1 MAQGPVKTWT
11 VEYIDDDGDSV
22 VEQVQATDD
31 RMAELL
37 IEMSVSGLNP
47 MAHDLSPQSPVDIS
61 TVSLPD
67 EGTIGH
73 SG

>member
-61 TVSLPD
+61 TVSLLD
-67 EGTIGH
+67 EGTIGR

>member
-11 VEYIDDDGDSV
+11 VEYVDNEGDSII
-22 VEQVQATDD
+22 EQIQATDGK
-31 RMAELL
+31 MAELL
-37 IEMSVSGLNP
+37 VEMAASGLSP
-47 MAHDLSPQSPVDIS
+47 VAHDLSPQSPVDIS